1 MEPLASLSLRVRS
14 CPLAFLYLLMRSCL
28 PASLPSHLT
37 GKLVSL
43 GYFATAEEAAR
54 EYARAKKE
62 KQSLPAEQPAEPRPG
77 GGGGTAEGGT
87 RFASPRWP
95 PSPRS
100 DATPLQQLLQAD
112 AVVGQP
118 SRHDQ
123 PADGAVAADG
133 ADVLVA
139 ALPLRAPLEGP
150 RTTATPELAYIVV
163 SIDGDAEPGAS

>member
-1 MEPLASLSLRVRS
+1 
-14 CPLAFLYLLMRSCL
+14 MRSCL